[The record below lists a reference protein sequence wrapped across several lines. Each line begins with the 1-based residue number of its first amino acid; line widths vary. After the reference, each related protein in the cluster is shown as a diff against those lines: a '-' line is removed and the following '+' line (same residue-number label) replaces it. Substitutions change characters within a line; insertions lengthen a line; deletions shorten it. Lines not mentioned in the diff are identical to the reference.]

1 MQKVYLRSSFTKC
14 NENCGLPDL
23 STDYQIRHL
32 GNPSGLPEILPKIDP
47 CSLSVMSEPRF
58 LNLPYSRM
66 SLSCSPRLCKN
77 SAVPCPEGRTPG
89 REAPEAR
96 GSQRWLQQIDP
107 TSCFQGVRYTP
118 ESPKNFKMADA
129 TRHRMNCG

>member
-47 CSLSVMSEPRF
+47 WHLILLFHYPAFSPICHSRSYNSLIDCMLELDGYFVSQMSEMTHVTSLHLFQASRNLF
-58 LNLPYSRM
+58 LQSVVDPPSASNIKC
-66 SLSCSPRLCKN
+66 CS
-77 SAVPCPEGRTPG
+77 
-89 REAPEAR
+89 
-96 GSQRWLQQIDP
+96 
-107 TSCFQGVRYTP
+107 
-118 ESPKNFKMADA
+118 
-129 TRHRMNCG
+129 